1 MSTKQ
6 AGAAAND
13 LLRTIICHR
22 TTLVSVANRIL
33 HCRHLA
39 EDVVQD
45 AALKACQMA
54 DGPPLDCPLRFSC
67 GVVRNLAIDRARRCA
82 LERRHAAP
90 LLQAEEL
97 AAPLETPQRTLEG
110 KEALKLVLQALE
122 ELPERTRL
130 VFELHRFHDVPQK
143 TIATALGVS
152 PTLVN
157 FMIHRAQ
164 EHCRAR
170 LDDHE
175 RRDDHGLPA
184 RSRPERK
191 SPRSATPT
199 KRAPPQAAALHSLK
213 TGLGALSAT
222 MQAAASRYPS
232 GNVHRLS

>member
-67 GVVRNLAIDRARRCA
+67 SVVRNLAIDRARRCA

-97 AAPLETPQRTLEG
+97 AAPLETPERTLEG
-110 KEALKLVLQALE
+110 REALRLVLQALDD
-122 ELPERTRL
+122 LPERTRL
-130 VFELHRFHDVPQK
+130 AFELHRFHDVPQK
-143 TIATALGVS
+143 DIAIALGVS

-157 FMIHRAQ
+157 FMIRRTQ

-170 LDDHE
+170 LDE
-175 RRDDHGLPA
+175 QETPVQKGQPA
-184 RSRPERK
+184 QLQPERK
-191 SPRSATPT
+191 PQRPASRA
-199 KRAPPQAAALHSLK
+199 KRTPPQAAALHSLK
-213 TGLGALSAT
+213 NGLGALSASV
-222 MQAAASRYPS
+222 QAAASRYPS
-232 GNVHRLS
+232 GSAHRLS